1 MDSGF
6 YAALTGL
13 VAKSDALDLTANN
26 FANISTTGYKAQHEF
41 YHALEAAPSG
51 PISPLTQAVDNYG
64 VLGGADID
72 LKAGSLKPTG
82 NDLDVALGGSGFL
95 VVKTS
100 AGYRY
105 TRNGNLQLSPKGEL
119 LSSQGD
125 PVMGVIPGK
134 KEPGPITVPPGK
146 ITISPSGAI
155 SSGGTMAG
163 QLKLVDFPHGT
174 PLSMEGSSYLTAPA
188 QSEVPAKEPDLH
200 QGALES
206 SNVNP
211 MQGMVSLVMLQRQF
225 DMMQKVVTTI
235 DKDFNSTAIS
245 QLPNV
250 Q

>member
-6 YAALTGL
+6 YAALTAL

-26 FANISTTGYKAQHEF
+26 FANISTAGYKAQHEF

-64 VLGGADID
+64 VLGGSVID
-72 LKAGSLKPTG
+72 LKPGSIKPTG

-95 VVKTS
+95 VVKTQ

-105 TRNGNLQLSPKGEL
+105 TRNGNLQLSAKGEL
-119 LSSQGD
+119 LSSSGD
-125 PVMGVIPGK
+125 PIMGVIPGK
-134 KEPGPITVPPGK
+134 KEPGPIYVPPGK
-146 ITISPSGAI
+146 ITISPTGAI
-155 SSGGTMAG
+155 SAGGVMAG

-174 PLSMEGSSYLTAPA
+174 PLTMEGNSYFNAPA
-188 QSEVPAKEPDLH
+188 QTAIPAADPELH

-211 MQGMVSLVMLQRQF
+211 MQGMVNLVMLQRQF
-225 DMMQKVVTTI
+225 EMMQKAVTTI
-235 DKDFNSTAIS
+235 DRDFNSTAIT